1 MLADARRQGI
11 LNLIQESGS
20 ARTLELARL
29 FGVSDQTIRR
39 DLLEL
44 QEKGLISKRHGGGV
58 LVNWQGASY
67 HERATSRREEKLA
80 IAREAIKLVK
90 RGMTVLMGPGTTTEA
105 TANLLDGM
113 EIAIVTNSLEVAR
126 AIMSSNTAVKL
137 TGGRYRPG
145 SELVTGSWTSRNLDH
160 LFADLTF
167 IGVSGIS
174 AKRGYTVIEADEALV
189 LRRFIRI
196 AKRSIV
202 VADSSKL
209 ARVARETVAP
219 LGAVHTLI
227 TDAGVTGEQLELLA
241 GRGVDV
247 VVAPKPEA
255 LRPRRKER
263 DVAATT

>member
-1 MLADARRQGI
+1 MLAEARRQGI

-44 QEKGLISKRHGGGV
+44 AEKGLISKRHGGGV
-58 LVNWQGASY
+58 LVNWPGASY
-67 HERATSRREEKLA
+67 RERAVLRREEKLA
-80 IAREAIKLVK
+80 IAREAVKLVK
-90 RGMTVLMGPGTTTEA
+90 RKMRVAMGPGTTTEA
-105 TANLLDGM
+105 ITRLLDGM
-113 EIAIVTNSLEVAR
+113 EVTIITNSLAVAR
-126 AIMSSNTAVKL
+126 ATMSPNTAVKL

-145 SELVTGSWTSRNLDH
+145 SELVTGSWTDRNLDH
-160 LFADLTF
+160 LFADLAF

-174 AKRGYTVIEADEALV
+174 AGVGYTVIEADEALV

-209 ARVARETVAP
+209 ARVAREAVAP
-219 LGAVHTLI
+219 LGAVHTVI
-227 TDAGVTGEQLELLA
+227 TDAGASEEQLELLA

-247 VVAPKPEA
+247 VVAPKA
-255 LRPRRKER
+255 RARKER
-263 DVAATT
+263 DEVKIG